1 MSKSDTDWN
10 MYKTA
15 QNHATNIIRRAQE
28 THYKSVLRDS
38 QKNPSKFWKMIK
50 TIFSTK
56 TKEPPA
62 RSCNIYVKCT
72 TNKKSIASSFCSFF
86 SKIAS
91 ALKEKSIRFKNSIWS
106 TLSIQDQN
114 ETKLAFKLILVT
126 VPEVKRPRDLTTFRQ
141 VFSKTLLS

>member
-1 MSKSDTDWN
+1 
-10 MYKTA
+10 
-15 QNHATNIIRRAQE
+15 
-28 THYKSVLRDS
+28 
-38 QKNPSKFWKMIK
+38 MIK
-50 TIFSTK
+50 AIFSTK

-86 SKIAS
+86 SKIAN

-114 ETKLAFKLILVT
+114 ENQTCF
-126 VPEVKRPRDLTTFRQ
+126 
-141 VFSKTLLS
+141 